1 MVISFVRLV
10 LVWKAFAFQH
20 GGFVPREWLATK
32 GVLVVDAL
40 LEFNQ
45 KKIPF
50 TWSGDLSNLEA
61 FCLVAQ

>member
-10 LVWKAFAFQH
+10 LVWKAFAFQQ
-20 GGFVPREWLATK
+20 GGFVPREWLTTK
-32 GVLVVDAL
+32 GVLVVDAP

-45 KKIPF
+45 KKVPF
-50 TWSGDLSNLEA
+50 TWSGDLSNLEG